1 MRTAVRVGVV
11 LVLLAALFG
20 LFVAHG
26 TLEPDPAD
34 NRFPG
39 NEEIVSG
46 SLGSGDKVVISG
58 EIVDRDQGETVVEL
72 EVNDEF
78 HRVVVTGFD
87 DGEPGDDAWVYGTV
101 AGERAV
107 DTERSIVREPWEIV
121 YMYAISLVAG
131 FWVLARFLRGWRFD
145 RDEWGFLPR
154 DRDG

>member
-1 MRTAVRVGVV
+1 MRTALRLGLVF
-11 LVLLAALFG
+11 VLLAALFG

-26 TLEPDPAD
+26 ALEPDPAD

-39 NEEIVSG
+39 NEELVDG
-46 SLGSGDKVVISG
+46 TLDSGDRVVISG
-58 EIVDRDQGETVVEL
+58 EIVDREQGETVVEL
-72 EVNDEF
+72 EVNDDLY
-78 HRVVVTGFD
+78 RIVVMGLGG
-87 DGEPGDDAWVYGTV
+87 GEPGDDAWVYGTA

-107 DTERSIVREPWEIV
+107 DAERSIVRETWEIV